1 MNNSIYL
8 RRRNKIYLEKG
19 NNVLPKT
26 YISTLLKNIE
36 CFGYTLTSELIE
48 IISTFSIDQLEEFY
62 KQIIND
68 LKTMLG
74 ANAELK

>member
-48 IISTFSIDQLEEFY
+48 IIST
-62 KQIIND
+62 KV
-68 LKTMLG
+68 K
-74 ANAELK
+74 